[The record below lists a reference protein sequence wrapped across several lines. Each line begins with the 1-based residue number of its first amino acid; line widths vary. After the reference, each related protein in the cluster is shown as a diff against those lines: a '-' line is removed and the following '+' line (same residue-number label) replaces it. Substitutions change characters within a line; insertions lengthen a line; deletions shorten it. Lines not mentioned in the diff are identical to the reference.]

1 MNKLDQIQ
9 KVIAKKLI
17 QNKISHFILVNAH
30 EIDSNSLSNW
40 TLDIINEYFFNIN
53 QKTIS
58 SENNPDILFIKDENY
73 LQKKFYDKSFLTDI
87 SQFSSHKALSG
98 EKKFIIIENLKYLS
112 ENHMNKLLKTLE
124 EPPVPMHILI
134 LNSDGVRPLLTIS
147 SRSIS
152 ISCPLKPKDQTKAN
166 DKLLAKFHDYPMHR
180 FIEECKKTKE
190 SEENIARYILDN
202 AHSLSNISLIESIN
216 NYLKAK
222 ARDYEYNYSPN
233 YRLIQLFNAFQIIK

>member
-17 QNKISHFILVNAH
+17 QNKISHFILVNAN

-58 SENNPDILFIKDENY
+58 SENNPDILLIRDEKY
-73 LQKKFYDKSFLTDI
+73 LQKKFYDKSFLADI

-152 ISCPLKPKDQTKAN
+152 INCLLKSKDNSKAN
-166 DKLLAKFHDYPMHR
+166 DKLLAKFQDYPMHR

>member
-1 MNKLDQIQ
+1 MSKLDHIQ
-9 KVIAKKLI
+9 KIITKKLI
-17 QNKISHFILVNAH
+17 QNKISHFILINSQ
-30 EIDSNSLSNW
+30 EIDSSILTDW
-40 TLDIINEYFFNIN
+40 TIDIINEYFFNLN
-53 QKTIS
+53 QRTIS
-58 SENNPDILFIKDENY
+58 SENNPDILFIRDEKY

-87 SQFSSHKALSG
+87 SQFSSHKSLSG
-98 EKKFIIIENLKYLS
+98 DKKFIIIENLKYLS

-152 ISCPLKPKDQTKAN
+152 INCPLTGKDLNKAN
-166 DKLLAKFHDYPMHR
+166 DKLLAKFQDYPMYR
-180 FIEECKKTKE
+180 FIEECKKTKD

-222 ARDYEYNYSPN
+222 AHDYEYNYSPN
-233 YRLIQLFNAFQIIK
+233 YRLTQLYNAFQIIK